1 MKNRFL
7 SGEGKI
13 SSSSGYLSTVNYNI
27 EFRGSEPVQ
36 GSIRVVNGAG
46 GFSLHN
52 NEDKLTLH
60 LDTVR
65 SLTVVIKTPIDLTH
79 DSWSI
84 LVSKSI

>member
-27 EFRGSEPVQ
+27 EFREAEPIQ
-36 GSIRVVNGAG
+36 GSIRIVNGERG
-46 GFSLHN
+46 LSLHN

-60 LDTVR
+60 LDAVR
-65 SLTVVIKTPIDLTH
+65 SLTVVIKTPIDLTD
-79 DSWSI
+79 DSWLI
-84 LVSKSI
+84 LVSNSN